1 MPKTSTKGLEFY
13 NLSTEWKHGMPQ
25 WPSKAN
31 MNIKIREFHAKD
43 GLQTLEYEGI
53 MHRGTHMD
61 APIHVLENTPF
72 ITDYETW
79 RFFGTGVVV
88 SIPKDK
94 WEVITAE
101 DDLIEL
107 NFRSY
112 DDHAGL
118 DEIEVWN
125 REDDK
130 RASWQSDEY
139 RQRKA
144 APELLSALKLILP
157 HYVDFLRGAGAD
169 LEECEGY
176 QRAKAAVANAAPKTN

>member
-1 MPKTSTKGLEFY
+1 MTTYRAEFFTSADYAVRNFEAETPE
-13 NLSTEWKHGMPQ
+13 Q
-25 WPSKAN
+25 A
-31 MNIKIREFHAKD
+31 
-43 GLQTLEYEGI
+43 LQLA
-53 MHRGTHMD
+53 RQ
-61 APIHVLENTPF
+61 
-72 ITDYETW
+72 
-79 RFFGTGVVV
+79 FF
-88 SIPKDK
+88 
-94 WEVITAE
+94 E

-107 NFRSY
+107 DFRSY

-125 REDDK
+125 REDGK

-157 HYVDFLRGAGAD
+157 HYADFLRGAGAD

-176 QRAKAAVANAAPKTN
+176 QRAKAAVASAAPKNIGEHDAY